1 MAAESSLLSRS
12 GRQASR
18 QTGFTLVEILIAATI
33 LFIVVGLVAEVYRA
47 ANLSGSK
54 ASRGADV
61 TLVTPLLMDT
71 IQARL
76 REAKSDEPQ
85 QQQGVLLGF
94 RFEWQAK
101 VIQKGGSA
109 PRFSPENEAPASGP
123 DRFYLWQVDLR
134 LDAGNYQRSF
144 QFTELSWR

>member
-1 MAAESSLLSRS
+1 MPVDVRAAVKPGKNC
-12 GRQASR
+12 GRQR
-18 QTGFTLVEILIAATI
+18 GFTLVEILIAATI

-54 ASRGADV
+54 ASRASEV
-61 TLVTPLLMDT
+61 ALVTPLLMDT
-71 IQARL
+71 IRARL
-76 REAKSDEPQ
+76 QEAKSDEPQ

-94 RFEWQAK
+94 RFQWQAR
-101 VIQKGGSA
+101 VIEKGGSA
-109 PRFSPENEAPASGP
+109 PRFSPENETPASGP
-123 DRFYLWQVDLR
+123 DRFYLWQVDLT